1 MPPSGPPATRPTQ
14 TASGAGWGRHPSCE
28 AETRHVG
35 ADEDRMETALH
46 SAARRSDATLHVLG
60 PSPGSSP
67 QTVAVTA
74 VFRLSHTGRK
84 ASLLT
89 GGNGR
94 RRQHIVLQ
102 IPVTR
107 MHLVHVDDGGT
118 AWLKLRPRFQMRPDQ
133 RVVRLDEAPVY
144 DAPPSIEA
152 LLQDAARNHELEAA
166 YHAQGVAHRS
176 TRLDVTRSWRHQV
189 AESFLRDTS
198 QRALT
203 HRSPTMRRCVIPTE
217 RGRMD
222 FDAKRDRG
230 IARDVPQEAYRRF
243 HADIRARRERAEQAL
258 VEFHSTYAE
267 KERRV
272 REWIGEHGTADQQ
285 ARLAAGVL
293 PLEEAVD
300 AMTEEAFRKVDHLPR
315 YQQDG
320 VARLQR
326 HLRTFPPYANATV
339 SELSL
344 HVSTR
349 YLTDA
354 TSSQWAVMQELQTA
368 VPEARV
374 YLRERVLSWTDDT
387 KAPRLRFVTVL
398 GYVKRGPLT
407 LRREFCVPE
416 TCSPVPEA
424 EGGAKLMTT

>member
-1 MPPSGPPATRPTQ
+1 
-14 TASGAGWGRHPSCE
+14 
-28 AETRHVG
+28 
-35 ADEDRMETALH
+35 METALH
-46 SAARRSDATLHVLG
+46 STTARRSDATLHVLG
-60 PSPGSSP
+60 ASPGSSP
-67 QTVAVTA
+67 QTVPVTA
-74 VFRLSHTGRK
+74 VFRLSQAGRK

-94 RRQHIVLQ
+94 RRQQMVLQ
-102 IPVTR
+102 MPVTR
-107 MHLVHVDDGGT
+107 MHLVHVDDAGT
-118 AWLKLRPRFQMRPDQ
+118 ARLKLRPRFEMRPNQ

-144 DAPPSIEA
+144 DAPPSIDA

-166 YHAQGVAHRS
+166 YHAQGVAYES
-176 TRLDVTRSWRHQV
+176 TRRDVTRNWRHQV
-189 AESFLRDTS
+189 AETFLRDTS

-203 HRSPTMRRCVIPTE
+203 HPSPTMRRCVISTE
-217 RGRMD
+217 RGRID

-230 IARDVPQEAYRRF
+230 IARDVPQEAFRRF

-258 VEFHSTYAE
+258 VEFHSSYAE

-272 REWIGEHGTADQQ
+272 REWIGESGTADQR

-300 AMTEEAFRKVDHLPR
+300 AMTEEAFRMVDHLPR
-315 YQQDG
+315 YQHDG
-320 VARLQR
+320 VARLQA
-326 HLRTFPPYANATV
+326 HLRTFPPYAKAAV

-344 HVSTR
+344 HVATR

-354 TSSQWAVMQELQTA
+354 TSSQWAVMQDVQTA

-374 YLRERVLSWTDDT
+374 YLRERVLSWTDDP
-387 KAPRLRFVTVL
+387 KAPKFRIVTVL
-398 GYVKRGPLT
+398 GLVKRGPLT
-407 LRREFCVPE
+407 LRREFCVSE
-416 TCSPVPEA
+416 TCSPVPEP